1 MAPRTDPN
9 NPLGIPDA
17 KIAGTSFDNTP
28 EGVAALIRGHRHD
41 ALLRERARIESN
53 ERRARGDYSIELGQ
67 AEEALRLINSLRYPS
82 QLMDVAKEAVID
94 SNTALDSVPD
104 HLDALVEALAVYA
117 QDLTIQTQN
126 LDWTSKTIRNGVEPD
141 NDTPR

>member
-1 MAPRTDPN
+1 METHN
-9 NPLGIPDA
+9 IVYGIPDT

-28 EGVAALIRGHRHD
+28 EGVAALLRGHRHD
-41 ALLRERARIESN
+41 VLSRERTRVEGN
-53 ERRARGDYSIELGQ
+53 ERRAGGDYGEELGQ
-67 AEEALRLINSLRYPS
+67 ADEALRLINSLRYPS
-82 QLMDVAKEAVID
+82 QLIDAAEAAVTD
-94 SNTALDSVPD
+94 NNTALDSVPD